1 MLETADFIR
10 ARQSRGPQNAETENV
25 QIGAILTLAGRRKV
39 DGDDSEVPRKYARRE
54 PAGFLSGASRVLL
67 DVLGQSL
74 LDRTINKLRDFGTTQ
89 PTVIAEGATSSP
101 VLPSHSAKTSA
112 FITAWETA
120 VSRYVQQGAELLLLL
135 RVNAYS
141 DLDYDELVQFHI
153 DKQSSLTQV
162 YGPTGSLDVALVNA
176 TLLRD
181 SNGAYRKTLSSL
193 IPDQERFFY
202 RGYINRLSKPQDFR
216 KLVEDGLYGRC
227 DLRPVGIE
235 TAPGIW
241 CGPGAQVE
249 SSAVV
254 SGPAFIGAGARIA
267 ACCNISGASSI
278 ERNCEI
284 DCGTVVDQSCIL
296 QDAYVG
302 VGLDV
307 RHSIVSNKKLFHL
320 DRNIEVGIA
329 DRRLID
335 AARPIPFVLGAGSVS
350 GATYNGWT
358 D

>member
-1 MLETADFIR
+1 
-10 ARQSRGPQNAETENV
+10 V
-25 QIGAILTLAGRRKV
+25 QIGAILTLAGQRKAE
-39 DGDDSEVPRKYARRE
+39 GDDSEVPRKYARRE
-54 PAGFLSGASRVLL
+54 TAGFLSGASRVLL

-74 LDRTINKLRDFGTTQ
+74 LDRTIGKLRDFGTSQ
-89 PTVIAEGATSSP
+89 PTVIAEGAASSP

-112 FITAWETA
+112 FIAAWETA
-120 VSRYVQQGAELLLLL
+120 VSRYVQLGAEFLLLL

-141 DLDYDELVQFHI
+141 DLDYCELLQFHL

-176 TLLRD
+176 ALLR
-181 SNGAYRKTLSSL
+181 NAKGAYRRTLSTL
-193 IPDQERFFY
+193 IPEQERFFY

-227 DLRPVGIE
+227 GLRPVGIE
-235 TAPGIW
+235 TADGVW
-241 CGPGAQVE
+241 SGPGAHVE
-249 SSAVV
+249 SSAVI
-254 SGPAFIGAGARIA
+254 SSPAFIGAGSRIA

-320 DRNIEVGIA
+320 NRNIEVGIA
-329 DRRLID
+329 DRRLIG
-335 AARPIPFVLGAGSVS
+335 AARPIPFVPGAGPVS
-350 GATYNGWT
+350 GASYNGWT

>member
-1 MLETADFIR
+1 M
-10 ARQSRGPQNAETENV
+10 
-25 QIGAILTLAGRRKV
+25 
-39 DGDDSEVPRKYARRE
+39 
-54 PAGFLSGASRVLL
+54 
-67 DVLGQSL
+67 
-74 LDRTINKLRDFGTTQ
+74 
-89 PTVIAEGATSSP
+89 
-101 VLPSHSAKTSA
+101 
-112 FITAWETA
+112 
-120 VSRYVQQGAELLLLL
+120 QQGAELLLLL
-135 RVNAYS
+135 RVSAYS
-141 DLDYDELVQFHI
+141 DLDYCELLQFHR

-176 TLLRD
+176 TLLR
-181 SNGAYRKTLSSL
+181 NAKGVYRRILSTL
-193 IPDQERFFY
+193 IPEQQRFFY

-216 KLVEDGLYGRC
+216 KLVEDGLYRRC
-227 DLRPVGIE
+227 GLRPLGIE
-235 TAPGIW
+235 TAHRVW

-249 SSAVV
+249 PSAGV
-254 SGPAFIGAGARIA
+254 SGPAFIGAGSRIA

-329 DRRLID
+329 DRRLIGT
-335 AARPIPFVLGAGSVS
+335 AKPIPFAHGARSVW
-350 GATYNGWT
+350 GASLQRAE
-358 D
+358 